1 MKSVKSVVYSQNNN
15 ESIKHT
21 AAQRWAWLPS
31 ALTALRLASI
41 PWLLQALNQHHQ
53 AWAIGLLLLAG
64 LTDILDGHLARKLGV
79 CSTFGAYFDVSADLA
94 LVLAAFATF
103 ARQGIY
109 PAWTLLLIG
118 AMFAQFVLTSR
129 LGRPV
134 YDPVGKYYGAF
145 LLVGSGIT
153 VALPDFAVC
162 YTLLAAILGLTL
174 ASLSSRLVSLLNAR
188 RYRQH
193 KSTL

>member
-1 MKSVKSVVYSQNNN
+1 MS
-15 ESIKHT
+15 
-21 AAQRWAWLPS
+21 RWLPS

-41 PWLLQALNQHHQ
+41 PWLLQALNQHQQ
-53 AWAIGLLLLAG
+53 ARAIAILLLAG
-64 LTDILDGHLARKLGV
+64 LTDILDGYLARKLDV
-79 CSTFGAYFDVSADLA
+79 CSTWGAYFDASAGLA
-94 LVLAAFATF
+94 LVLAAFAIF
-103 ARQGIY
+103 VRQGIY

-145 LLVGSGIT
+145 LLVASGIT
-153 VALPDFAVC
+153 VALLDFAVC

-174 ASLSSRLVSLLNAR
+174 VSLSSRLVTLLK
-188 RYRQH
+188 RYPESN
-193 KSTL
+193 KSAL